1 MARKSDGRGKRRTLG
16 KLLELRL
23 EPGMLTPVDVDVLAE
38 TYCTFDVAEG
48 RQDKEMLEA
57 LEGGANAIYLRGLAM
72 DRYARD
78 TKTGK
83 YRE

>member
-1 MARKSDGRGKRRTLG
+1 MARKNDRGKRRTLNE
-16 KLLELRL
+16 LMRLRL
-23 EPGMLTPVDVDVLAE
+23 EPGELTPVDVDVLAE

-83 YRE
+83 YRNA